1 MKQVEKYAKYQP
13 YLDFIERYK
22 NADNAAD
29 GSERDANANV
39 ENKNITTMEGE
50 LFKGDFIGVNRLA
63 MWQKIKELYDEG
75 LAEEYLRQLEEHE
88 IYRHDET
95 ALKPYCVSITMY
107 PFLFGGITSIGG
119 LSDAPTNIHSYTG
132 GVVNLVFA
140 IASQFAGAVST
151 PEFLPYFDYFL
162 RKEYGDDYYLRA
174 DEVVD
179 LSLKKRTIRK
189 VVEDLFQQAVYS
201 LNQPAAARNF
211 QCVREDT
218 TQLWTPQGFKY
229 LSELKEGDTCFVWK
243 DGKISEQ
250 PIKHLNVYDYEGEMI
265 QFKGRNYQQT
275 VTPNH
280 RVVYKSTRAPEDRA
294 DKGEWVIKEAKDIEH
309 HLSKVSMPIAGQ
321 VERKDANI
329 SDNLLRLCTYALTDG
344 SIITHE
350 GKSPYLVYYMS
361 PNRKGLEKLKTI
373 LQEEGIAY
381 TETQSTVAKF
391 GSVNNIKLN
400 VEDSSI
406 ILSLLNNTKKQMP
419 DWFLQLSPRQAQ
431 IVLKCWS
438 ETDGQQLRQKDKD
451 EQKRF
456 LLQCDSEEIADVLQ
470 QVCMIAGLGSAIVRK
485 ESDIFSDKGKTET
498 IYVQTFARSCK
509 RVDSSSRIFYKGRV
523 WCPTT
528 DAGIVIFREENK
540 TPYVSGNS
548 VFWNIAYYDE
558 PYFKG
563 LFQDFVFPDGS
574 PMIWESTS
582 WLQETFMN
590 WFNEERKKKIL
601 TFPVESISL
610 LHNGKEFMDPYWK
623 EKTAEMWA
631 KGHSFFC
638 YTSDSVDSLS
648 SCCFSPDTKVLAK
661 SSSGV
666 FFGPIRDLHNMK
678 YTGNKE
684 NLCVYHNGSWASAK
698 TIKLPA
704 RPMYSIKTANGKTV
718 CATDN
723 HLFPT
728 LRGDVPAE
736 SLTTDDYL
744 LFNTLA
750 LDAVPEKD
758 EKLSYNQG
766 FLIGMYLGDGSIDAH
781 GPYQKSVMFSL
792 NKEKFQS
799 CISYMN
805 EALSEIVHGEKFSV
819 YKIVNNVV
827 PVSYYGDIL
836 ADFIQRFVSGRYAN
850 EKHLLPETFLQSQL
864 FRKGILDGF
873 YATDGGNSNRIYTTS
888 QKLSEDIECLCA
900 TLGLNTSVSITDRTD
915 EPVVIRGETYSRN
928 FPLYC
933 IRWYSPKNK
942 RSMKGI
948 FRIVNNGMYFRV
960 TDIRPVE
967 DYPHDSV
974 YCFEMDNQDEPY
986 FTLPNGMI
994 THNCRLRNEMQKNTF
1009 SFTLGAGGVST
1020 GSKCVMTMNVNR
1032 LVQNATRD
1040 NIPIEEAVAAQTEK
1054 LHKYL
1059 LAFNAILKENLVKHM
1074 LPIYEAGFISL
1085 DKQYLTI
1092 GINGFVEGAEFLGI
1106 EIAPDNPEYISYGEK
1121 ILKPIYLLN
1130 KRDKDPQNG
1139 IMFNTEFVPAENLG
1153 VKFAKWDKRDGYFV
1167 PRDCYNSYFYLV
1179 EDETKNVL
1187 DKFKM
1192 SGKQFTQYL
1201 DGGSAYHCNLSEHLS
1216 KDQYLKMLDAAMVT
1230 GCPYFTFNIP
1240 NTICN
1245 DCGHI
1250 DKHCLNECPAC
1261 GSKNLDYATRVIGY
1275 LKRVSCF
1282 SKARREEAKKRAYI
1296 HG

>member
-1 MKQVEKYAKYQP
+1 MKQVEKYTKYQP

-229 LSELKEGDTCFVWK
+229 LSELKEGDACFVWK

-250 PIKHLNVYDYEGEMI
+250 PIKHLNVYDYDGEMI
-265 QFKGRNYQQT
+265 QFKGEDGYQQT

-280 RVVYKSTRAPEDRA
+280 RVVYKNDEND
-294 DKGEWVIKEAKDIEH
+294 EWAIKEAKDIEH
-309 HLSKVSMPIAGQ
+309 HLSNVAMPIAGQ
-321 VERKDANI
+321 LEREGVDI
-329 SDNLLRLCTYALTDG
+329 SDNMLRLCVYAIMYSFTKG
-344 SIITHE
+344 ARI
-350 GKSPYLVYYMS
+350 KSPTLDFIMVS
-361 PNRKGLEKLKTI
+361 NTSLLNEIKTA
-373 LQEEGIAY
+373 LQEEKLAY
-381 TETQSTVAKF
+381 TEKEHF
-391 GSVNNIKLN
+391 IHLLGSSLTSITLSKK
-400 VEDSSI
+400 SSAD
-406 ILSLLNNTKKQMP
+406 ILSLLNNTKEQIP
-419 DWFLQLSPRQAQ
+419 EWFSQLSPRQAQ
-431 IVLKCWS
+431 IVLDCWS
-438 ETDGQQLRQKDKD
+438 KTGAEH
-451 EQKRF
+451 
-456 LLQCDSEEIADVLQ
+456 LLSCRNKEDADALQ
-470 QVCMIAGLGSAIVRK
+470 QVCMIAGLGSSIVYR
-485 ESDIFSDKGKTET
+485 DET
-498 IYVQTFARSCK
+498 PYVQTFNCSSKKVGA
-509 RVDSSSRIFYKGRV
+509 SSRITYKGRV

-1020 GSKCVMTMNVNR
+1020 GSKCVMTMNINR
-1032 LVQNATRD
+1032 LVQNAIRD

-1250 DKHCLNECPAC
+1250 DKHCLNECPIC

>member
-1 MKQVEKYAKYQP
+1 MKQVEKYTKYQP

-132 GVVNLVFA
+132 GIINLVFA

-211 QCVREDT
+211 Q
-218 TQLWTPQGFKY
+218 
-229 LSELKEGDTCFVWK
+229 
-243 DGKISEQ
+243 
-250 PIKHLNVYDYEGEMI
+250 
-265 QFKGRNYQQT
+265 
-275 VTPNH
+275 
-280 RVVYKSTRAPEDRA
+280 
-294 DKGEWVIKEAKDIEH
+294 
-309 HLSKVSMPIAGQ
+309 
-321 VERKDANI
+321 
-329 SDNLLRLCTYALTDG
+329 
-344 SIITHE
+344 
-350 GKSPYLVYYMS
+350 
-361 PNRKGLEKLKTI
+361 
-373 LQEEGIAY
+373 
-381 TETQSTVAKF
+381 
-391 GSVNNIKLN
+391 
-400 VEDSSI
+400 
-406 ILSLLNNTKKQMP
+406 
-419 DWFLQLSPRQAQ
+419 
-431 IVLKCWS
+431 
-438 ETDGQQLRQKDKD
+438 
-451 EQKRF
+451 
-456 LLQCDSEEIADVLQ
+456 
-470 QVCMIAGLGSAIVRK
+470 
-485 ESDIFSDKGKTET
+485 
-498 IYVQTFARSCK
+498 
-509 RVDSSSRIFYKGRV
+509 
-523 WCPTT
+523 
-528 DAGIVIFREENK
+528 
-540 TPYVSGNS
+540 S

-1020 GSKCVMTMNVNR
+1020 GSKCVMTMNINR
-1032 LVQNATRD
+1032 LVQNAIRD

-1059 LAFNAILKENLVKHM
+1059 LAFNEILKENLVKHM

>member
-1 MKQVEKYAKYQP
+1 MKQVEKYTKYQP

-132 GVVNLVFA
+132 GIINLVFA

-211 QCVREDT
+211 Q
-218 TQLWTPQGFKY
+218 
-229 LSELKEGDTCFVWK
+229 
-243 DGKISEQ
+243 
-250 PIKHLNVYDYEGEMI
+250 
-265 QFKGRNYQQT
+265 
-275 VTPNH
+275 
-280 RVVYKSTRAPEDRA
+280 
-294 DKGEWVIKEAKDIEH
+294 
-309 HLSKVSMPIAGQ
+309 
-321 VERKDANI
+321 
-329 SDNLLRLCTYALTDG
+329 
-344 SIITHE
+344 
-350 GKSPYLVYYMS
+350 
-361 PNRKGLEKLKTI
+361 
-373 LQEEGIAY
+373 
-381 TETQSTVAKF
+381 
-391 GSVNNIKLN
+391 
-400 VEDSSI
+400 
-406 ILSLLNNTKKQMP
+406 
-419 DWFLQLSPRQAQ
+419 
-431 IVLKCWS
+431 
-438 ETDGQQLRQKDKD
+438 
-451 EQKRF
+451 
-456 LLQCDSEEIADVLQ
+456 
-470 QVCMIAGLGSAIVRK
+470 
-485 ESDIFSDKGKTET
+485 
-498 IYVQTFARSCK
+498 
-509 RVDSSSRIFYKGRV
+509 
-523 WCPTT
+523 
-528 DAGIVIFREENK
+528 
-540 TPYVSGNS
+540 S

-648 SCCFSPDTKVLAK
+648 SCCRLK
-661 SSSGV
+661 
-666 FFGPIRDLHNMK
+666 
-678 YTGNKE
+678 
-684 NLCVYHNGSWASAK
+684 
-698 TIKLPA
+698 
-704 RPMYSIKTANGKTV
+704 
-718 CATDN
+718 
-723 HLFPT
+723 
-728 LRGDVPAE
+728 
-736 SLTTDDYL
+736 
-744 LFNTLA
+744 
-750 LDAVPEKD
+750 
-758 EKLSYNQG
+758 
-766 FLIGMYLGDGSIDAH
+766 
-781 GPYQKSVMFSL
+781 
-792 NKEKFQS
+792 
-799 CISYMN
+799 N
-805 EALSEIVHGEKFSV
+805 E
-819 YKIVNNVV
+819 
-827 PVSYYGDIL
+827 
-836 ADFIQRFVSGRYAN
+836 IQ
-850 EKHLLPETFLQSQL
+850 E
-864 FRKGILDGF
+864 
-873 YATDGGNSNRIYTTS
+873 
-888 QKLSEDIECLCA
+888 
-900 TLGLNTSVSITDRTD
+900 
-915 EPVVIRGETYSRN
+915 
-928 FPLYC
+928 
-933 IRWYSPKNK
+933 
-942 RSMKGI
+942 
-948 FRIVNNGMYFRV
+948 
-960 TDIRPVE
+960 
-967 DYPHDSV
+967 
-974 YCFEMDNQDEPY
+974 
-986 FTLPNGMI
+986 
-994 THNCRLRNEMQKNTF
+994 NTF

-1020 GSKCVMTMNVNR
+1020 GSKCVMTINVNR
-1032 LVQNATRD
+1032 LVQNAIRD
-1040 NIPIEEAVAAQTEK
+1040 NIPIEEAVTAQTEK

-1250 DKHCLNECPAC
+1250 DKHCLNECPIC

>member
-132 GVVNLVFA
+132 GIINLVFA

-250 PIKHLNVYDYEGEMI
+250 PIKHLNVYDYDGEMI
-265 QFKGRNYQQT
+265 QFKGEDGYQQT

-280 RVVYKSTRAPEDRA
+280 RVVYKNDEND
-294 DKGEWVIKEAKDIEH
+294 EWAIKEAKDIEH
-309 HLSKVSMPIAGQ
+309 HLSNVAMPIAGQ
-321 VERKDANI
+321 LEREDVDI
-329 SDNLLRLCTYALTDG
+329 SDNMLRLCVYAIMYSFTKG
-344 SIITHE
+344 ARI
-350 GKSPYLVYYMS
+350 KSPTLDFIMVSNTSLLNEIKTALQKEKLVYT
-361 PNRKGLEKLKTI
+361 EKEHFIHL
-373 LQEEGIAY
+373 L
-381 TETQSTVAKF
+381 
-391 GSVNNIKLN
+391 GSSLTSITLSKK
-400 VEDSSI
+400 SSAD
-406 ILSLLNNTKKQMP
+406 ILSLLNNTKEQIP
-419 DWFLQLSPRQAQ
+419 EWFSQLSPRQAQ
-431 IVLKCWS
+431 IVLDCWS
-438 ETDGQQLRQKDKD
+438 KTDAEHLLSCCDK
-451 EQKRF
+451 EA
-456 LLQCDSEEIADVLQ
+456 ADTLQ
-470 QVCMIAGLGSAIVRK
+470 QVCMIAGLGSSIVYRN
-485 ESDIFSDKGKTET
+485 GTP
-498 IYVQTFARSCK
+498 YVQTFDRSSK
-509 RVDSSSRIFYKGRV
+509 KVNSSSRIFYKGRV

-648 SCCFSPDTKVLAK
+648 SCCRLK
-661 SSSGV
+661 
-666 FFGPIRDLHNMK
+666 
-678 YTGNKE
+678 
-684 NLCVYHNGSWASAK
+684 
-698 TIKLPA
+698 
-704 RPMYSIKTANGKTV
+704 
-718 CATDN
+718 
-723 HLFPT
+723 
-728 LRGDVPAE
+728 
-736 SLTTDDYL
+736 
-744 LFNTLA
+744 
-750 LDAVPEKD
+750 
-758 EKLSYNQG
+758 
-766 FLIGMYLGDGSIDAH
+766 
-781 GPYQKSVMFSL
+781 
-792 NKEKFQS
+792 
-799 CISYMN
+799 N
-805 EALSEIVHGEKFSV
+805 E
-819 YKIVNNVV
+819 
-827 PVSYYGDIL
+827 
-836 ADFIQRFVSGRYAN
+836 IQ
-850 EKHLLPETFLQSQL
+850 E
-864 FRKGILDGF
+864 
-873 YATDGGNSNRIYTTS
+873 
-888 QKLSEDIECLCA
+888 
-900 TLGLNTSVSITDRTD
+900 
-915 EPVVIRGETYSRN
+915 
-928 FPLYC
+928 
-933 IRWYSPKNK
+933 
-942 RSMKGI
+942 
-948 FRIVNNGMYFRV
+948 
-960 TDIRPVE
+960 
-967 DYPHDSV
+967 
-974 YCFEMDNQDEPY
+974 
-986 FTLPNGMI
+986 
-994 THNCRLRNEMQKNTF
+994 NTF

-1139 IMFNTEFVPAENLG
+1139 IMFNTEMVPS
-1153 VKFAKWDKRDGYFV
+1153 R
-1167 PRDCYNSYFYLV
+1167 FY
-1179 EDETKNVL
+1179 
-1187 DKFKM
+1187 
-1192 SGKQFTQYL
+1192 
-1201 DGGSAYHCNLSEHLS
+1201 
-1216 KDQYLKMLDAAMVT
+1216 
-1230 GCPYFTFNIP
+1230 
-1240 NTICN
+1240 
-1245 DCGHI
+1245 CGHLKFLLI
-1250 DKHCLNECPAC
+1250 DLELPSGQQGA
-1261 GSKNLDYATRVIGY
+1261 SV
-1275 LKRVSCF
+1275 
-1282 SKARREEAKKRAYI
+1282 KAA
-1296 HG
+1296 